1 MKVGP
6 DPVSKGERGSSKSSV
21 SRSSF
26 AQILKQ
32 LSRQDMG
39 SAALESQVPAFPV
52 PLSPGSVAYV
62 DSGENLAALP
72 PVLTSLVQ
80 EIASHAPPE
89 ANASVEIQFHSN
101 TLDGLLVK
109 IHGKSDQVDIR
120 LFTDSEAVRQLLS
133 TNLTALSQALEQRGY
148 VAPTVTIAQPNQPVS
163 FADAR
168 RRPRREKPG

>member
-6 DPVSKGERGSSKSSV
+6 NPTSKSERGSSKSSV
-21 SRSSF
+21 SRNSF

-32 LSRQDMG
+32 LSGKEVG
-39 SAALESQVPAFPV
+39 SVALESQVPAFPV

-72 PVLTSLVQ
+72 SVLTSLVQ
-80 EIASHAPPE
+80 EIASHAPAE

-109 IHGKSDQVDIR
+109 IQGKGDQVDVR

-148 VAPTVTIAQPNQPVS
+148 IAPTVTIAQRSQPAS
-163 FADAR
+163 FIDAR